1 MRGVGSPFFRFP
13 LSNLHRVGCAALQA
27 VSGVVRAQAQAQ
39 SQAYPARPARILV
52 GFAAGGGADIFA
64 RLIAQGLSER
74 LGGQFVV
81 ENRPGVGSNAAAE
94 AVAGAVPDGYTLFWA
109 TSANAT
115 SATFYDRP
123 VFNFVRDIVPV
134 ASAAKAIQVMV
145 VNPSFPA
152 RTVSELIAYA
162 KAKPGTINMASA
174 GNGTITHLLGE
185 LFKMMAGVDM
195 VHVPYR
201 SDTPALTDLIG
212 GQVQVMFS
220 TLAASIEHIK
230 SGNLRA
236 LAVTTGARSDAL
248 PDVPAVSES
257 VPGMEASGWQGL
269 GAPRNTPAGIIDKL
283 NQGINAALD
292 DPRIKARF
300 AAMGATALPG
310 SPADFGKLIAE
321 DTEKWAKVVKFSGAK
336 PD

>member
-1 MRGVGSPFFRFP
+1 MMTLKLPRRRF
-13 LSNLHRVGCAALQA
+13 LHLAAGAAALPA
-27 VSGVVRAQAQAQ
+27 LSGVARA
-39 SQAYPARPARILV
+39 QAYPARPVRILV

-64 RLIAQGLSER
+64 RLIAQGLSDR
-74 LGGQFVV
+74 LGGQFIV
-81 ENRPGVGSNAAAE
+81 ENRPGAGSNTAAE
-94 AVAGAVPDGYTLFWA
+94 AVAGAAPDGYTLFWA

-115 SATFYDRP
+115 SASFYDRP
-123 VFNFVRDIVPV
+123 AFNFVRDITPV
-134 ASAAKAIQVMV
+134 ASVAKAIQVMV
-145 VNPSFPA
+145 VNPSLPPKTIPEF
-152 RTVSELIAYA
+152 IAYA
-162 KAKPGTINMASA
+162 KTKPGSINMASA

-195 VHVPYR
+195 IHVPYR
-201 SDTPALTDLIG
+201 SDAPALTDLIG

-236 LAVTTGARSDAL
+236 LAVTTGERSEAL
-248 PDVPAVSES
+248 PDIPAVGES

-269 GAPRNTPAGIIDKL
+269 GAPRNMPAGIIARL
-283 NQGINAALD
+283 NQEINATLAE
-292 DPRIKARF
+292 PRIKARF